1 MTSARTTVVIAGGGP
16 AGVVLG
22 LLLARQGVEV
32 TVLEKHDD
40 FLRDFRGDT
49 VHPMTQQV
57 LDELGLMA
65 EFDEIVRGRMTSV
78 EFATTD
84 GLLVRQDLP
93 SVAPRRARFRDIA
106 LVPQWDFLDLL
117 ARAGR
122 AHPGFT
128 LVLGAEVTG
137 VLRDERAVRGVRYR
151 RNGVEHEVRA
161 ALTVAADGR
170 RSVLRAALGSGVRS
184 LSAPVDVLWFR
195 VDRRPH
201 EPAGLLGVIGR
212 GGGLV
217 SVNRG
222 DSWQVA
228 LLVPE
233 GDDARIR
240 AAGLAAFRERLGAMA
255 PWMADRV
262 DAIDGWDAVK
272 LLTVTVERLRRWS
285 APGLL
290 AIGDAA
296 HTMSPIGGV
305 GVELAVADAVTTAN
319 VLGPALRRAQRG
331 QGAETVLPARLLARV
346 QRRRLPGTA
355 LTQRIQV
362 VAQRYVLAAGAAAP
376 GVRLMPSRPVLAA
389 LRGPVARYLPRV
401 FVYGIRR
408 ERIAAAR

>member
-1 MTSARTTVVIAGGGP
+1 M
-16 AGVVLG
+16 L
-22 LLLARQGVEV
+22 
-32 TVLEKHDD
+32 
-40 FLRDFRGDT
+40 
-49 VHPMTQQV
+49 
-57 LDELGLMA
+57 
-65 EFDEIVRGRMTSV
+65 
-78 EFATTD
+78 
-84 GLLVRQDLP
+84 
-93 SVAPRRARFRDIA
+93 
-106 LVPQWDFLDLL
+106 QWDVLDLL
-117 ARAGR
+117 SRAGR
-122 AHPGFT
+122 THPGFT

-137 VLRDERAVRGVRYR
+137 VLQDERGVRGVRYR
-151 RNGVEHEVRA
+151 REGVEHEVRA

-170 RSVLRAALGSGVRS
+170 RSVLRAALGSAVRV

-195 VDRRPH
+195 VDRHPH
-201 EPAGLLGVIGR
+201 EPAGLLGMIGR
-212 GGGLV
+212 SGGLV

-228 LLVPE
+228 LLVPA
-233 GDDARIR
+233 GHDARIR
-240 AAGLAAFRERLGAMA
+240 AAGLPAFRERLRATA

-262 DAIDGWDAVK
+262 HAIDDWDAVK
-272 LLTVTVERLRRWS
+272 LLTVAVERLRRWS

-305 GVELAVADAVTTAN
+305 GVELAVADAVTAAN
-319 VLGPALRRAQRG
+319 VLGPALRKAQRG
-331 QGAETVLPARLLARV
+331 SGADAVLPARLLRRV
-346 QRRRLPGTA
+346 ERRRLPATA

-408 ERIAAAR
+408 ERIAPAP

>member
-1 MTSARTTVVIAGGGP
+1 MTPARTTVVIAGGGP

-57 LDELGLMA
+57 LDELGLMT
-65 EFDEIVRGRMTSV
+65 EFDAIVRGRMASV

-93 SVAPRRARFRDIA
+93 SVAPRRARCRDIA

-122 AHPGFT
+122 VHPGFT
-128 LVLGAEVTG
+128 LVLGAEVTD
-137 VLRDERAVRGVRYR
+137 VLRDERGVRGVRYLR
-151 RNGVEHEVRA
+151 GGVEHEVRA
-161 ALTVAADGR
+161 ALTIAADGR
-170 RSVLRAALGSGVRS
+170 RSVLREALGSAVRP

-195 VDRRPH
+195 IDRHRH
-201 EPAGLLGVIGR
+201 EPSGLLGMIGR

-228 LLVPE
+228 LLVPQ
-233 GDDARIR
+233 GDGERIR
-240 AAGLAAFRERLGAMA
+240 TGGLPAFRERLTTMA
-255 PWMADRV
+255 PWMAARA
-262 DAIDGWDAVK
+262 DAIDGWDEVK
-272 LLTVTVERLRRWS
+272 PLTVTVERLRRWS

-305 GVELAVADAVTTAN
+305 GVELAVADAVTAAN
-319 VLGPALRRAQRG
+319 VLAPALRRAQEGRG
-331 QGAETVLPARLLARV
+331 SETVLPSRLLARV

-408 ERIAAAR
+408 ERIAPAR